1 MRVELNLATQSFG
14 NRRPFWLACGMAGLI
29 LAAVAVVLVV
39 EYSSNRD
46 VSPLFL
52 RRQAELRAELSRL
65 SSAESEARSTL
76 LDPANAPVLERSL
89 FLNELLY
96 RKGISWTR
104 TFADLEEILPPRV
117 LMMSIRP
124 EVTAD
129 NQVRLEMQVGAESSS
144 DFIEFLRALES
155 SELFGPAT
163 PGGFAPPNDNQP
175 LYRYQ
180 LTVNYEQQLQR

>member
-14 NRRPFWLACGMAGLI
+14 NRRPFWLASGLAGLV
-29 LAAVAVVLVV
+29 LGAVAVVLIVQ
-39 EYSSNRD
+39 YSRNHG
-46 VSPLFL
+46 VSPAFV
-52 RRQAELRAELSRL
+52 RRQAELRAELAQL
-65 SSAESEARSTL
+65 TSADSEARRTL
-76 LDPANAPVLERSL
+76 QDPANAPVLERSL
-89 FLNELLY
+89 FLNQLLY

-104 TFADLEEILPPRV
+104 IFADLEKILPPRV

-129 NQVRLEMQVGAESSS
+129 NKVRLEMQVGAESGR

-163 PGGFAPPNDNQP
+163 PGSYSPPNENQP

-180 LTVNYEQQLQR
+180 LTVNYEQRF

>member
-14 NRRPFWLACGMAGLI
+14 NRRPFWLASGMAGLI
-29 LAAVAVVLVV
+29 LAAVAVLLIV
-39 EYSSNRD
+39 EYSGSHD
-46 VSPLFL
+46 VSPAFL
-52 RRQAELRAELSRL
+52 RREAALRAELVKL
-65 SSAESEARSTL
+65 MSAEGEARRTL
-76 LDPANAPVLERSL
+76 LDPANAPVLERSM
-89 FLNELLY
+89 FLNELLL

-104 TFADLEEILPPRV
+104 TFADLEKILPARV

-129 NQVRLEMQVGAESSS
+129 NQVRLEMQVGAESGT
-144 DFIEFLRALES
+144 DFIEFLKALES

-163 PGGFAPPNDNQP
+163 LGGYSPPNENQP

-180 LTVNYEQQLQR
+180 LTVNYEQQL